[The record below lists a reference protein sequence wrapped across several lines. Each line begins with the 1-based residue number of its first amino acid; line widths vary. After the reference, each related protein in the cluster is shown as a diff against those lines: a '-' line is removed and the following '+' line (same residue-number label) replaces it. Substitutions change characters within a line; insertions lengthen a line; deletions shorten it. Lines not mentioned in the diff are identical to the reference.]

1 MSLSDVDGSGAVFF
15 DMGPVKLV
23 ALLTLAVV
31 LFGPDKLPAVIQQ
44 AMELLRRIREFSDSA
59 KEDIR
64 SELGPEFQDFEFE
77 DLHPRNIVRKQLQG
91 GDDLGLK
98 EFRDLR
104 DLLDPLHPLDP
115 LDPPDL
121 RQDPAEAAPDR
132 PAERGPAARGGPPPF
147 DPEAT

>member
-1 MSLSDVDGSGAVFF
+1 MFF

-64 SELGPEFQDFEFE
+64 SGLGPEFQDFEFE

-115 LDPPDL
+115 PDPLDPLHP
-121 RQDPAEAAPDR
+121 PDR